1 MIRGK
6 SPRTKS
12 SSRGFTVVE
21 IATVMLLSSLIL
33 AGSLGLIRS
42 WMSKTGT
49 VASQQR
55 LATIQQSLTN
65 FQAQYN
71 RIPCP
76 APFVALGGAGFGR
89 ESCGSTIGAL
99 PVRDLGLSDS
109 YSANT
114 SGFMYIY
121 SATASETAKLDGL
134 KGTINVVDGSGNSVL
149 PTYVNAAGA
158 TITVGATYVVVDPG
172 VDGKGVHL
180 LSSGLIVKPCAGPGL
195 DVPNCNGAGTF
206 VSAQFSTQ
214 AATWY
219 DDSIIYDTGP
229 PKGTIPQV
237 CTTVISAASATGTS
251 GGWSEGGPDLGV
263 GFTVVPFGGGPFV
276 FWYIDQFTLS
286 VILSGYNTTSPPA
299 DAYCKYTNQ
308 YVQSGGCTNLKG
320 GVPYGLDVA
329 QGSNEQTVLPPLSHP
344 ALPDATGKQGWEC
357 NGPSASGISTRAYA
371 ICCWG
376 G

>member
-76 APFVALGGAGFGR
+76 APFVALGSAGFGR
-89 ESCGSTIGAL
+89 ESCALTIGAL

-114 SGFMYIY
+114 SRFMYIY
-121 SATASETAKLDGL
+121 AATPSEAVKLDGL
-134 KGTINVVDGSGNSVL
+134 KGTINIVDGSGNSVL

-172 VDGKGVHL
+172 ADGKGAHL
-180 LSSGLIVKPCAGPGL
+180 LSSGLIATPCAGPGL

-214 AATWY
+214 PASWY

-229 PKGTIPQV
+229 PKGTIPQA
-237 CTTVISAASATGTS
+237 CTTVISAASSAGSS
-251 GGWSEGGPDLGV
+251 GGWNEDGPDA
-263 GFTVVPFGGGPFV
+263 GFGFDLVPFGFGPFV
-276 FWYIDQFTLS
+276 FWYFDIFTLTATQP
-286 VILSGYNTTSPPA
+286 GYNKTSHTA

-329 QGSNEQTVLPPLSHP
+329 QGSDEQTVLPPLSHP